1 MSPLARSTNF
11 AARMGRWSARHRK
24 TAVFGWL
31 AFVVLAF
38 VLGSAVGTKK
48 LDPES
53 IAAGPAE
60 HAQAIIDRGDF
71 PQSADESVLVQSSSL
86 TAEDASFRA
95 VIHRVV
101 AKVSSF
107 ETVTGVKSPLERENA
122 ALVSKDGR
130 SALVQFEV
138 AGSSDQSVEAVAPVL
153 DAVAAIQAEHPGFVV
168 EQFGSAS
175 AAKALDETIEAD
187 FKRAEYMA
195 LPITLGILIVAFG
208 ALVAA
213 GIPLLLGLSAVGA
226 AIALSALPSH
236 WFPMDESAS
245 SVILLIGLAVG
256 VDYSLFY
263 LKREREE
270 RRAGRGRE
278 AALEAAAA
286 TSGRAVLISGGTVIV
301 ALAGLFLGGTA
312 IWTSMAIGTIIV
324 VAIAV
329 AGSLTVLPAVL
340 SALGDRVERG
350 RIPFVGRLR
359 RDGESRIWS
368 AILDRVLRRPLV
380 SAVAAGGLLLAL
392 AAPTLALHTELPGAA
407 SLPKDLAVMQTYE
420 RIQTAFPGGPLPAVV
435 AVEASDVSAPEVQAA
450 LGNLRREA
458 LATGLMQDPI
468 QVQASPNGRV
478 ALVSVP
484 LAGEGVGDAASE
496 RALTALRDDVLPA
509 TLGTVRGVD
518 YGVTGEVAV
527 SRDFNGLM
535 KERAPFVFG
544 FVLALAFLLLLVSF
558 RSIVIAAKAIVLNL
572 LSVGAAYGLLVAVFQ
587 WGWGEG
593 LLGFESTGA
602 ITSWLPVF
610 MFVILFGL
618 SMDYHVFILS
628 RVREAF
634 DRGLSTE
641 DAVAHGIKATA
652 GVVSAAAFVMV
663 AVFAVFVTLSTI
675 DMKQAGFGLAT
686 AIAIDA
692 TIVRAV
698 LLPAAMKLLGDWN
711 WYLPGWLA
719 WLPEVK
725 HETEAAAPTAPAIAP
740 AGR

>member
-38 VLGSAVGTKK
+38 LLGSAVGTKK

-60 HAQAIIDRGDF
+60 HAQAIIERGEF
-71 PQSADESVLVQSSSL
+71 PESADESVLVQSRAA
-86 TAEDASFRA
+86 TADDAAFRA
-95 VIHRVV
+95 VVRDVV

-107 ETVTGVKSPLERENA
+107 EAVQNVKSPLERENA
-122 ALVSKDGR
+122 ALVSKDRR

-138 AGSSDQSVEAVAPVL
+138 ESSSDESTKAVAPIL
-153 DAVAAIQAEHPGFVV
+153 DAVAAVQADNPGFVV

-195 LPITLGILIVAFG
+195 LPITLGILIVVFG

-226 AIALSALPSH
+226 AIALSALPSQ
-236 WFPMDESAS
+236 WFPMDDAAS

-270 RRAGRGRE
+270 RAAGKGHA

-286 TSGRAVLISGGTVIV
+286 TSGRAVLVSGGTVIV

-312 IWTSMAIGTIIV
+312 IWTSMAIGTIMV

-329 AGSLTVLPAVL
+329 AGSLTVLPALL
-340 SALGDRVERG
+340 SWLGDRVEKG

-359 RDGESRIWS
+359 RDGESRIWG

-392 AAPTLALHTELPGAA
+392 ATPTLVLHTELPGAA
-407 SLPKDLAVMQTYE
+407 SLPHDLAVMQTYE
-420 RIQTAFPGGPLPAVV
+420 RIQAAFPGGPLPAVV
-435 AVEASDVSAPEVQAA
+435 AVEATDVDAPEVQAA
-450 LGNLRREA
+450 LGDLREEA

-468 QVQASPNGRV
+468 QVQASPTGRV

-484 LAGEGVGDAASE
+484 LAGEGAGDAASE

-509 TLGTVRGVD
+509 TLGTVRGLD

-558 RSIVIAAKAIVLNL
+558 RSVVIAAKAIVLNL

-587 WGWGEG
+587 WGWGES

-641 DAVAHGIKATA
+641 EAVAHGIKATA

-663 AVFAVFVTLSTI
+663 AVFAVFVTLSTV

-692 TIVRAV
+692 TLVRAV
-698 LLPAAMKLLGDWN
+698 LLPSAMKLLGDWN
-711 WYLPGWLA
+711 WYLPRWLS
-719 WLPEVK
+719 WLPQVS
-725 HETEAAAPTAPAIAP
+725 HETEAAPTAVPALRP